1 MKKVIKMSL
10 ALSLVI
16 LMIITSFSSY
26 AGWDYKSE
34 ISIDRMEGRIYI
46 VTHCEDKLGDDC
58 NTVGSA
64 SRIDITLLMDMLR
77 RFRR

>member
-1 MKKVIKMSL
+1 MKKAFKMSL
-10 ALSLVI
+10 ALSIVV
-16 LMIITSFSSY
+16 LMITTSFSSY

-34 ISIDRMEGRIYI
+34 ISIDRMEGRVYI

-58 NTVGSA
+58 NMVGSA

-77 RFRR
+77 RLRR